1 MKILIR
7 EDKNKKW
14 ELVESN
20 AYAAEKE
27 LQELLAD
34 SPEIISMD
42 EIRPGSGPLVAVVR
56 EFNLP
61 VGYIDILAFTARGD
75 IAIIECKLEKNPQAK
90 REVIGQ
96 ILDYSAHLWGMSY
109 KDLDQRIQSMTN
121 LSLADLVKEHAG
133 EIGWNE
139 EEFRSN
145 VSSALAEGNFILTI
159 AVNEINEELHRIIRY
174 VNSAG
179 EPAFSFAALEMK
191 RFNKSKVEM
200 LIPHVFGP
208 VHAIVSKPKTKTRTW
223 DEETFFDT
231 LLQQD
236 PISEPV
242 AKQILSWAKQ
252 SVSRIYWG
260 EGSQVGSFVPIYQ
273 NNYLKHQLL
282 AIWTSGTVEIY
293 FQWYQHKQPFET
305 EEKRLEILRRLN
317 EIDGIQIPTDAINK
331 RPNIKLSLLAE
342 ENSLE
347 KFLSVFDWMLEEI
360 RKSETQS

>member
-1 MKILIR
+1 MKILMR

-20 AYAAEKE
+20 AYAAEAE
-27 LQELLAD
+27 LQELLAN

-42 EIRPGSGPLVAVVR
+42 EIRSGSGSLVAVVR
-56 EFNLP
+56 EFGLP

-109 KDLDQRIQSMTN
+109 EDLNGRIQSMTN
-121 LSLADLVKEHAG
+121 HSLADLVKEHAG
-133 EIGWNE
+133 DPNWNE
-139 EEFRSN
+139 EEFRAN
-145 VSSALAEGNFILTI
+145 VESALTQGNFILTI

-208 VHAIVSKPKTKTRTW
+208 VHASVAKPKSTSNQWNET
-223 DEETFFDT
+223 TFFEA
-231 LLQQD
+231 LQTGD
-236 PISEPV
+236 ASVGSV
-242 AKQILSWAKQ
+242 ARQILEWATARMTN
-252 SVSRIYWG
+252 VLWG
-260 EGSQVGSFVPIYQ
+260 KGLQMGSFVPVY
-273 NNYLKHQLL
+273 NHNGRDHQLF
-282 AIWTSGTVEIY
+282 AVYTYGSVEIY
-293 FQWYQHKQPFET
+293 FQWYQYKAPFDN
-305 EEKRLEILRRLN
+305 EEKLLEILRRLN
-317 EIDGIQIPTDAINK
+317 EIDGVKIPVDAITR
-331 RPNIKLSLLAE
+331 RPSIKLSLLAE
-342 ENSLE
+342 KDSLE
-347 KFLSVFDWMLEEI
+347 KFLSIFDWMLDEI
-360 RKSETQS
+360 RKSES